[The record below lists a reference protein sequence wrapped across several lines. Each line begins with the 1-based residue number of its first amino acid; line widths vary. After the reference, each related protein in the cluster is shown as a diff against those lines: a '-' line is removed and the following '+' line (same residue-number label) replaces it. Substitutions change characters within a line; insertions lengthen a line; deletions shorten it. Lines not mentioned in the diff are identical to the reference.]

1 VTTPT
6 DFSLRFWGVRGS
18 IACPGARTLR
28 YGGNTSCIEIKCGD
42 HLFIIDGGTGIY
54 PLGRELAS
62 RGGLDADLFFTH
74 THHDHISG
82 FPFFGP
88 AYDPRNS
95 LRLHAGHLKPHNL
108 SLHETLAAMM
118 VAPTFP
124 VPIDLMEECCEF
136 HDFEAGDELNPRE
149 GVVVKTG
156 PLNHPNEATGY
167 RIEYGGRVLC
177 IITDT
182 EHVPGKMD
190 ENVLALVQDAD
201 VMVYDSTY
209 TDEEYPSFEGWGHS
223 TWQEAVRIAQAANV
237 KQVLFFHHDPSHN
250 DDFMDEVA
258 RQARELMPNASPAVE
273 GEITYL

>member
-1 VTTPT
+1 MTTPT

-136 HDFEAGDELNPRE
+136 HDFQAGDELNPRE

-258 RQARELMPNASPAVE
+258 RQAQDLMPNASPAVE